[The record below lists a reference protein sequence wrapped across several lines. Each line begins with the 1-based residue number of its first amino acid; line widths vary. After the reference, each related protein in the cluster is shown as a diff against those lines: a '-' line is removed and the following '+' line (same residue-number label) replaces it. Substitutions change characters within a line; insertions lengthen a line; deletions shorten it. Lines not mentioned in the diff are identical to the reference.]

1 MLRKQSNKLNRL
13 QDFSNFPLALLD
25 RTREPTITQQQ
36 KTPVFVNKFWNQL
49 KFLGNWSPTHP
60 VSHNF
65 APSEK

>member
-49 KFLGNWSPTHP
+49 KFLGN
-60 VSHNF
+60 
-65 APSEK
+65 